1 MSPPQTV
8 AVAVLT
14 RDLRVHDNPVL
25 SSAAAAADTVVP
37 LFVLDDAILRS
48 GFNRPN
54 RAAFLV
60 DCLRD
65 LDASLTDRG
74 AGLVVRRGDWV
85 AEVVRVVAETGAGVV
100 HVAGD
105 VTRYAGGRVDRL
117 RAALG
122 GAGVELVVHD
132 AALFVVPPGDLAP
145 RRQGPHGGLHAVL
158 PALGARAH
166 PRPGADAPGPAAA
179 GGAGARPGAARQPT
193 SRRGR
198 RRRRSRPAARRRGGA
213 G

>member
-1 MSPPQTV
+1 M
-8 AVAVLT
+8 LT

-85 AEVVRVVAETGAGVV
+85 AEVA
-100 HVAGD
+100 
-105 VTRYAGGRVDRL
+105 AGGRRD
-117 RAALG
+117 
-122 GAGVELVVHD
+122 
-132 AALFVVPPGDLAP
+132 
-145 RRQGPHGGLHAVL
+145 
-158 PALGARAH
+158 
-166 PRPGADAPGPAAA
+166 
-179 GGAGARPGAARQPT
+179 
-193 SRRGR
+193 RRGR
-198 RRRRSRPAARRRGGA
+198 RARRG
-213 G
+213 

>member
-1 MSPPQTV
+1 MSPQQTV

-117 RAALG
+117 RLPSAAPESSWWCTTRRCSWCRRVTWHRPARTTWRSSRRTS
-122 GAGVELVVHD
+122 GAGS
-132 AALFVVPPGDLAP
+132 ASPPATW
-145 RRQGPHGGLHAVL
+145 RR
-158 PALGARAH
+158 
-166 PRPGADAPGPAAA
+166 RPGPCGCRLGWPVA
-179 GGAGARPGAARQPT
+179 GCRQPPT
-193 SRRGR
+193 LRRGR